1 MVINIIMS
9 SASLRTGES
18 WTPVC
23 LAHLSANAFAYA
35 YISFVEDL
43 DVGVVF
49 ISTSSESEQFYA
61 ISQQA
66 SNVKKSLANSGCLKA
81 VVEAMNNSPIDVGVV
96 SADEASQAGG
106 LAKKSLLPPLPSGEW
121 RLLDGIIHAAYFV
134 PAL

>member
-1 MVINIIMS
+1 MIRWCTQDLYLQQEGFEPLPLPASVRSTAVEALKVARVPNVLCAFLMAGHRILAVVTNRQYKLHALDLGMVINIIMS

-49 ISTSSESEQFYA
+49 ISTSS
-61 ISQQA
+61 
-66 SNVKKSLANSGCLKA
+66 
-81 VVEAMNNSPIDVGVV
+81 
-96 SADEASQAGG
+96 
-106 LAKKSLLPPLPSGEW
+106 
-121 RLLDGIIHAAYFV
+121 
-134 PAL
+134 